1 MAKDHSPKSLKYS
14 NRDIAVMAVHM
25 WGGALRYVHLEDVA
39 IKAAELSP
47 RSFSWKKYP
56 EQINLEAVRLAL
68 KNELSL
74 TDNRV
79 TGSIKDGWM
88 LTPKGLTWCINNSD
102 IGRDQGLLDPIR
114 KEVGRARKT
123 SAFTKTFENRDK
135 GVSIVEVESLLRTN
149 EYSTPRNR
157 RERAIALTNA
167 AVLDSQLMSV
177 LIALRQLGFT
187 QLEVI
192 K

>member
-1 MAKDHSPKSLKYS
+1 MSKSVSAKNPKYS
-14 NRDIAVMAVHM
+14 NKDIAVIALYSC
-25 WGGALRYVHLEDVA
+25 GGALRHVHLEDVA
-39 IKAAELSP
+39 IRAAQLLP
-47 RSFSWKKYP
+47 RTFSWKKYP

-68 KNELSL
+68 KGGLSS
-74 TDNRV
+74 TDKRV
-79 TGSIKDGWM
+79 TGGIKDGWM
-88 LTPKGLTWCINNSD
+88 LTPKGLTWCMKNSEL
-102 IGRDQGLLDPIR
+102 GRDQGLLNQIR

-123 SAFTKTFENRDK
+123 SAFAKTSRNKIRE
-135 GVSIVEVESLLRTN
+135 VSIAEVESLLRTN

-157 RERAIALTNA
+157 KERAMALANA

-177 LIALRQLGFT
+177 LAALRQQGFS